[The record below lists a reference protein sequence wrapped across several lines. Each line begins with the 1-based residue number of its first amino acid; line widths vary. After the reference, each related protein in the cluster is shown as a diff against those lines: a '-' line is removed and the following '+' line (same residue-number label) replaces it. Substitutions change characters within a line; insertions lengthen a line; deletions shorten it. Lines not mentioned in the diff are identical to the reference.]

1 MKCSL
6 LGKKAPQIEEDE
18 RLLVKRLQSESDK
31 RSAFDQL
38 VDRYKEP
45 LYWHIRHMVKHHE
58 DADDVLQN
66 TFIKVFRYIDKFK
79 GDSKLYSWMYR
90 IATNESNTFLTK
102 KAKQLKLSSQELQ
115 NHLTENLKSDPY
127 FEGGAIEQQLHKA
140 VDDLPEKQQLVFRMR
155 YFQDLKFKEISEILE
170 VSVTS
175 LKTNYH
181 HAQKKVKKQLG
192 VD

>member
-1 MKCSL
+1 

>member
-1 MKCSL
+1 LKCSL